1 MTTVKLKSFMTSK
14 GYCTS
19 SAALGTLG
27 ANLESIPAERNPCQP
42 RGRVDPPKTPRLRV
56 VLGGHRAI
64 LSGGK
69 AHIRA
74 LHIVVN
80 AGETLVEAR
89 ALLLLALSGAHLM
102 GKKHRSAIS
111 PLGTGS
117 INCFVGGHNG
127 RDK

>member
-1 MTTVKLKSFMTSK
+1 
-14 GYCTS
+14 
-19 SAALGTLG
+19 
-27 ANLESIPAERNPCQP
+27 
-42 RGRVDPPKTPRLRV
+42 V
-56 VLGGHRAI
+56 VLGSHRAV

-74 LHIVVN
+74 LHVVVH

-89 ALLLLALSGAHLM
+89 ALLLLTLSGAHLM

-117 INCFVGGHNG
+117 INCFVGGHNA
-127 RDK
+127 RER